1 MKLISKAIA
10 LGLALSLASSVVYAQ
25 VPKKVDEPTPMP
37 MGMSPKGQYGI
48 ATQNDID
55 QMMLTVEGIGSSSR
69 DALYE
74 KTLKSYM
81 MPPRKVNVNNNSV
94 TYALA
99 AALEY
104 YVNLDQ
110 NYKDNL
116 SPDYIRLSLG
126 GAPSTEEAFAFLI
139 EKGTISAAIMPYE
152 MTSLPPSVYA
162 AKHHHIKN
170 FMRLLQPST
179 HPKQKIFEVKKAI
192 TRGNPIIVE
201 LKISQGFKM
210 LKNRMWDLDTD
221 KSFIGSHF
229 VVVVGYDEERKAVEI
244 LNSWGRDWGNGGYA
258 WLTYDDFAEMS
269 QHAFV
274 LLP

>member
-1 MKLISKAIA
+1 MKLIYRAIA
-10 LGLALSLASSVVYAQ
+10 VGLALSLASSIVYAQ
-25 VPKKVDEPTPMP
+25 VPKKIDEPATMP
-37 MGMSPKGQYGI
+37 LGMSAKGQYGI
-48 ATQNDID
+48 SAQTDID
-55 QMMLTVEGIGSSSR
+55 RLMLTVDGIGSSSR

-81 MPPRKVNVNNNSV
+81 MPPRKVNANNGSV
-94 TYALA
+94 MYALA

-104 YVNLDQ
+104 YINLDE

-126 GAPSTEEAFAFLI
+126 GAPSTEEAFAFLV

-152 MTSLPPSVYA
+152 TASLPPSVYA
-162 AKHHHIKN
+162 AKHYRIKN
-170 FMRLLQPST
+170 FMRLMQPST
-179 HPKQKIFEVKKAI
+179 HPKQKIFELKKAI
-192 TRGNPIIVE
+192 TRGNPVIVE
-201 LKISQGFKM
+201 IKISQGFKA
-210 LKNRMWDLDTD
+210 LKSRMWDLNAD

-244 LNSWGRDWGNGGYA
+244 LNCWGRDWGNGGYA
-258 WLTYDDFAEMS
+258 WLSYDDFTEMA
-269 QHAFV
+269 QHGFV

>member
-1 MKLISKAIA
+1 MKLINRQIVCSLVLNMWAITIA
-10 LGLALSLASSVVYAQ
+10 AQ
-25 VPKKVDEPTPMP
+25 IPPKVEPNAMSI
-37 MGMSPKGQYGI
+37 GMSAKGQYGMMNP
-48 ATQNDID
+48 TDID
-55 QMMLTVEGIGSSSR
+55 RMMLTVEGIGSNSR
-69 DALYE
+69 EALYE

-81 MPPRKVNVNNNSV
+81 MPPRKMGANNASI

-104 YVNLDQ
+104 YVNLDE

-126 GAPSTEEAFAFLI
+126 GNPSTEESLAFLI

-152 MTSLPPSVYA
+152 VTSLPPSVYA
-162 AKHHHIKN
+162 AKHYRIKN
-170 FMRLLQPST
+170 FMRLIQPAT
-179 HPKQKIFEVKKAI
+179 HPKQKIFELKKAI
-192 TRGNPIIVE
+192 SRGNPIIAE
-201 LKISQGFKM
+201 LKISQSFKT
-210 LKNRMWDLDTD
+210 LKSRMWDLNID

-229 VVVVGYDEERKAVEI
+229 VVVVGYDEERKAIEI

-258 WLTYDDFAEMS
+258 WLTYEDFIEMV
-269 QHAFV
+269 QHGFV